1 MDVLTETVVAIR
13 NPYDFLWVNFINLF
27 PKLVALIVLLIIGY
41 LTGLVLGYVLKTA
54 LEKAGLDR
62 LFDRTDLS
70 KAIGKTHLSSIFGEI
85 LKWYVFIVFIQAA
98 IDIIDVGIL
107 SQALGRFVLW
117 MPHLILAIVIIL
129 IGIIFAHYVELKVLE
144 HSKVKGVMSVIKFLK
159 WVIVVM
165 VLIIAFKQIGLKVDL
180 LENAFLLIIGAL
192 AVGIALALGIA
203 LGLGFKRDG
212 EKLIR
217 EFFKNF

>member
-27 PKLVALIVLLIIGY
+27 PKLVALIFLLIIGY

-129 IGIIFAHYVELKVLE
+129 IGVIFAHYV
-144 HSKVKGVMSVIKFLK
+144 
-159 WVIVVM
+159 
-165 VLIIAFKQIGLKVDL
+165 
-180 LENAFLLIIGAL
+180 
-192 AVGIALALGIA
+192 
-203 LGLGFKRDG
+203 
-212 EKLIR
+212 
-217 EFFKNF
+217 